1 MRIGWRKLLGY
12 LTRKPSEFFSVGV
25 EVDVNEI
32 SLSVFKV
39 IDKQLTWVLS
49 ETLPI
54 NGWQESLKKY
64 VAENKLENTNCVIAF
79 SAKKYQL
86 LQVDRPPVEDAE
98 LGQALQWSV
107 QELLSVPDEMLVDY
121 FDLPAQAFGAN
132 KVNVAAMKKADV
144 DEVCKGFLNAGLFIK
159 AITIEELALCDL
171 LSQTNDAVLT
181 LVQKPNSEI
190 SLNIVKDGK
199 LYFNRS
205 IRGYESLGTFTELE
219 LQMGVIDNLTV
230 EVQRSMDFFESQLR
244 QGGVKRILLHLD
256 TEHLG
261 IVIDL
266 VKKSMLIDVDM
277 IELDLPRL
285 SEVKPDSVSCASL
298 GAALLKDYD
307 ANASEKLND
316 ESGAAA

>member
-12 LTRKPSEFFSVGV
+12 LTRKPSEFYSVGV

-49 ETLPI
+49 ECFPI
-54 NGWQESLKKY
+54 NNWQESIKKY
-64 VAENKLENTNCVIAF
+64 VADNKLENTNCVIAF
-79 SAKKYQL
+79 AARKYQL
-86 LQVDRPPVEDAE
+86 LQVDRPPVEDSE
-98 LGQALQWSV
+98 LSQALQWSV

-121 FDLPAQAFGAN
+121 FDLPAQTFGAS
-132 KVNVAAMKKADV
+132 KVNVTAIKKDDV
-144 DEVCKGFLNAGLFIK
+144 DEICKGFLNAGLFIK
-159 AITIEELALCDL
+159 GITVEELALCDL
-171 LSQTNDAVLT
+171 LPQSNDAVLT
-181 LVQKPNSEI
+181 LVQKPKSEI
-190 SLNIVKDGK
+190 SLNIIKDGK

-205 IRGYESLGTFTELE
+205 VRGYESLGSFTEIE

-244 QGGVKRILLHLD
+244 QGSVKRILLHLD

-261 IVIDL
+261 VVIDL

-277 IELDLPRL
+277 IQLDLPKL
-285 SEVKPDSVSCASL
+285 PELDANVTSCASL
-298 GAALLKDYD
+298 GAALLKEFDTTV
-307 ANASEKLND
+307 AD
-316 ESGAAA
+316 EGGAPA